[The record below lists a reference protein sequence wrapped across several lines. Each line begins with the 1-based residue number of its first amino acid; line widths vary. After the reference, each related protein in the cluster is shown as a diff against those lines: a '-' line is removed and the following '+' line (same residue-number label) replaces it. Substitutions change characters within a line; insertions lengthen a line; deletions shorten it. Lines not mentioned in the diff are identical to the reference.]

1 MLRCCSRTFDLV
13 LTDIMMPGMNGF
25 EVCMSIMGT
34 QNNWFQ
40 AMRRQD
46 SLVKFK
52 AKHMCKVVAV
62 TAFVDDSVETGAKKA
77 GIVQVIHKP
86 ISQEQLIDVLFKH
99 G

>member
-1 MLRCCSRTFDLV
+1 
-13 LTDIMMPGMNGF
+13 
-25 EVCMSIMGT
+25 
-34 QNNWFQ
+34 
-40 AMRRQD
+40 
-46 SLVKFK
+46 
-52 AKHMCKVVAV
+52 MCKVVAV